1 MERGFFNQMSKSRF
15 SHRSRR
21 QRSSSI
27 GLGYQQL
34 EKREVLTSLT
44 GQPCV
49 ETDTPVSHLATI
61 YLNPETKV
69 LFIHAGIE
77 NPNLPG
83 FESDVLVSLRGND
96 GDIVVEQV
104 AGSAGA
110 FRNIP
115 ENLVIAFTTNN
126 AVLST
131 TAN

>member
-1 MERGFFNQMSKSRF
+1 MEG
-15 SHRSRR
+15 
-21 QRSSSI
+21 
-27 GLGYQQL
+27 
-34 EKREVLTSLT
+34 
-44 GQPCV
+44 P
-49 ETDTPVSHLATI
+49 TDIAGNPLATI